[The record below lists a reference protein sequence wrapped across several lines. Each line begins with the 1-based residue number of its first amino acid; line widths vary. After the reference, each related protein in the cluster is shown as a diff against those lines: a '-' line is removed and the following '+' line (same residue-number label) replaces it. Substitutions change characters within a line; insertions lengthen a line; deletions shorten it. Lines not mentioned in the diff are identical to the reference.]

1 MTQLYLQTGFALALV
16 IGAIVLVGAFLKK
29 RQAKDGLMKIMGYQ
43 SLGPKKGIAMV
54 KVGTEVLLVGV
65 TASDIRLLK
74 TMATTVEEPVA
85 AAEED
90 PEPVAPART
99 GRVIVADISDKLSR
113 LKAMKDTLA
122 CN

>member
-1 MTQLYLQTGFALALV
+1 MTQLYLQTAFALALV
-16 IGAIVLVGAFLKK
+16 IGAIYLVSAFMKK

-54 KVGTEVLLVGV
+54 KVGGEVLLVGV
-65 TASDIRLLK
+65 TANDIRLLK
-74 TMATTVEEPVA
+74 TMAGTAEEPVEA
-85 AAEED
+85 VDED
-90 PEPVAPART
+90 PEPAAPART

-113 LKAMKDTLA
+113 LKAMKETLA